1 MTPKHIYDCLRLC
14 FSFRSLINLV
24 TEKKH
29 FSVILAKEPD

>member
-24 TEKKH
+24 TEKNT
-29 FSVILAKEPD
+29 LALY